1 MSTLSWENYLRLT
14 LTRDRTF
21 QRGLKTL
28 WMVSVTIFH
37 HNVSI
42 HCTMEALAAG
52 SAVKPLPVGRQDEY
66 NRVCIDPAWL
76 TWDDVDLRSSRDACC
91 YVDSSEFVS
100 PAPQAPIGEQ
110 DLDKTFVELTDQ
122 NITSVSPGQQ
132 PHVGWFIHGTVMSWH
147 IQNPASSNVRGVL
160 CPGVANPMEKG
171 SSHGVLFARLKT
183 SWNKSRHKAFYHIF

>member
-1 MSTLSWENYLRLT
+1 MFKRLLGHEYVELGKLSTTDSDKRPDIPKRLEDF
-14 LTRDRTF
+14 LDGIRHYISS
-21 QRGLKTL
+21 QRFNL
-28 WMVSVTIFH
+28 I
-37 HNVSI
+37 
-42 HCTMEALAAG
+42 TMEALAAG
-52 SAVKPLPVGRQDEY
+52 SAVKPLPVGRQDEH

-76 TWDDVDLRSSRDACC
+76 IWDDVDLRSLRNACC

-100 PAPQAPIGEQ
+100 PAPPAPIGEQ

-132 PHVGWFIHGTVMSWH
+132 PHIGWFIHGTVMSWH
-147 IQNPASSNVRGVL
+147 IQKPASSNVRGVL

-183 SWNKSRHKAFYHIF
+183 S